1 MGVTGVYHR
10 KTKSGMDRYI
20 VKIGIKKKVIHI
32 GTFDT
37 LEKAVEARLE
47 AEKNIINLIS
57 TNIEQ
62 INTRNR
68 QVNFT

>member
-47 AEKNIINLIS
+47 AEKKYHQPYIDKYR
-57 TNIEQ
+57 TNKHEE
-62 INTRNR
+62 
-68 QVNFT
+68 

>member
-1 MGVTGVYHR
+1 M
-10 KTKSGMDRYI
+10 
-20 VKIGIKKKVIHI
+20 KIGINKKVIHI